1 MINEILWMFVLT
13 VYIALVMFLLKKMY
27 EWMIN
32 KGVEKDNVVYYNR
45 KLVHIFA
52 GGVITLLVPVA
63 FSSSFYPLFCGLALT
78 IFTYVSHKSG
88 KMLYWFQ
95 TESDLNDVKFCFMW
109 GITIFVLWEITGN
122 PWIAV
127 IPAAFMAFGDG
138 ITGIVRNAA
147 FKKRTKHPIGNVFML
162 ALCIPMGYILTYLS
176 GIPEMAMWGIIAAIV
191 ASVAERY
198 EIGPI
203 DDNIL
208 ITVSSS
214 IVLYVGYMVT
224 GVGI

>member
-1 MINEILWMFVLT
+1 MFDDLILSAALI
-13 VYIALVMFLLKKMY
+13 VYALLVAYFTKSAY
-27 EWMIN
+27 GWMIN
-32 KGVEKDNVVYYNR
+32 RNIKKKDAIYYDR

-52 GGVITLLVPVA
+52 GGIIALIVPF
-63 FSSSFYPLFCGLALT
+63 FSDSIYPLFFGVILSV
-78 IFTYVSHKSG
+78 FTYISHKKG

-95 TESDLNDVKFCFMW
+95 TDDDINDVSFCLMW
-109 GITIFVLWEITGN
+109 GVAVYVLWVIMGN
-122 PWIAV
+122 PWIAI
-127 IPAAFMAFGDG
+127 IPLVFMAFGDG
-138 ITGIVRNAA
+138 VTGIVRNAI

-176 GIPEMAMWGIIAAIV
+176 GIPEMAMWGVVAAIV
-191 ASVAERY
+191 ASVVERY

-214 IVLYVGYMVT
+214 IVLYVGFT
-224 GVGI
+224 IAGI

>member
-1 MINEILWMFVLT
+1 MLDDLILSAALI
-13 VYIALVMFLLKKMY
+13 VYALLVAYFTKSAY
-27 EWMIN
+27 DWMIN
-32 KGVEKDNVVYYNR
+32 RNIKKKDAIYYNR

-52 GGVITLLVPVA
+52 GGIIALIVPF
-63 FSSSFYPLFCGLALT
+63 FSSKFYPLLFGVILAMLT
-78 IFTYVSHKSG
+78 YISHKRG
-88 KMLYWFQ
+88 KILYWFQ
-95 TESDLNDVKFCFMW
+95 TDDDINDVSFCLMW
-109 GITIFVLWEITGN
+109 GVAVFVLWTIMGN
-122 PWIAV
+122 PWIAI
-127 IPAAFMAFGDG
+127 IPLVFMAFGDG
-138 ITGIVRNAA
+138 VTGFVRNSI